1 MVYYHHYRCLSS
13 SSSEPLMLPWPMPDN
28 WAMMEECGPRESSDL
43 PHRLLDTLGEVDTE
57 MEKCFSLL
65 LLLYTEL
72 EP

>member
-1 MVYYHHYRCLSS
+1 
-13 SSSEPLMLPWPMPDN
+13 MLPWPMPDN